1 LIILLAVLTAA
12 PLKTIGRKQL
22 LTNVGQRAAC
32 YRRYMVCPNPITE
45 RYPMKKLTAILV
57 ATSLALTTTS
67 VAYADGGRHHGWH
80 GHQRHHH
87 HHHRSG
93 PNWVGP
99 AAVLA
104 IAGMAIGSAA
114 YSNAYAAPAP
124 VYSGPVYAPPAAVYS
139 APPARSAFWYFCG
152 SSGQYYPYTN
162 ACPEGW
168 QAVPAR

>member
-1 LIILLAVLTAA
+1 
-12 PLKTIGRKQL
+12 
-22 LTNVGQRAAC
+22 
-32 YRRYMVCPNPITE
+32 
-45 RYPMKKLTAILV
+45 MKKLTAILV

-80 GHQRHHH
+80 GNQRHHHH

-124 VYSGPVYAPPAAVYS
+124 VYSAPVYVPPAPVYS
-139 APPARSAFWYFCG
+139 APPARGGVWYFCG